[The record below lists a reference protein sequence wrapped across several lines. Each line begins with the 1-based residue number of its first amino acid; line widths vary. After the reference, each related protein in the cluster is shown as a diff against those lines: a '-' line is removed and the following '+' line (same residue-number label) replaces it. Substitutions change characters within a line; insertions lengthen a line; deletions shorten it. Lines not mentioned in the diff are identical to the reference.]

1 MFGWISQGLGWI
13 LYQLNNLVGNY
24 GFAIILFTVLVKA
37 CMFPLTMKQLRSTAK
52 MQEIQPK
59 LNALQKKY
67 ANDRDRFA
75 QEQMKLY
82 KEAGVSPFSGCL
94 PMLIQMPILF
104 CLYYAIMYPLEN
116 QLWISKD
123 LLEQLPNLGDF
134 KPWMSGYDQLNW
146 VVEQVKNGVN
156 EFALNGQTWPLNFD
170 FNFIGIDLG
179 RVATIKGLSDGTL
192 ATLWPNYLL
201 SVLAGALTF
210 LSMKLSNA
218 NSKKNNEQKKVG
230 EEENPAAGMSNTMQ
244 YMMPLMTLW
253 FTTIVPTAM
262 TMYWVVSNLIQI
274 IQQYVTNALMAKEK
288 KVIADRLAAEKAESE
303 RRRQLFAEEKVAASM
318 HNMSKKKQKRLKEEK
333 KEKDHQ
339 ERLEKRNHEKAS
351 EEEQND

>member
-13 LYQLNNLVGNY
+13 LYQLNNLVNNY
-24 GFAIILFTVLVKA
+24 GFAIILFTILVKA

-116 QLWISKD
+116 QLWIPKD
-123 LLEQLPNLGDF
+123 ILPQIAENLD
-134 KPWMSGYDQLNW
+134 KSGYNQLNW
-146 VVEQVKNGVN
+146 VVQNAVGSFQNWSWE
-156 EFALNGQTWPLNFD
+156 
-170 FNFIGIDLG
+170 FNFNFLGIDLG
-179 RVATIKGLSDGTL
+179 KVASLGGFSDGSWI
-192 ATLWPNYLL
+192 TLWPNYIL
-201 SVLAGALTF
+201 SLLAGLLTF

-218 NSKKNNEQKKVG
+218 NNKKNSEQKKVG

-274 IQQYVTNALMAKEK
+274 VQQYVTNAVMAKEK
-288 KVIADRLAAEKAESE
+288 KAIAERLAAEKAESE
-303 RRRQLFAEEKVAASM
+303 RRRQLFAEEKVVASM

-339 ERLEKRNHEKAS
+339 ERLEKRNQEKAS
-351 EEEQND
+351 EEE

>member
-1 MFGWISQGLGWI
+1 MNIFGLISQGLGWI
-13 LYQLNNLVGNY
+13 LYQLNNLVDNY

-82 KEAGVSPFSGCL
+82 KDAGVSPFSGCL
-94 PMLIQMPILF
+94 PTLIQMPILF

-116 QLWISKD
+116 QLWIPKD
-123 LLEQLPNLGDF
+123 MLPQIAEGLDA
-134 KPWMSGYDQLNW
+134 SGYNQLNW
-146 VVEQVKNGVN
+146 VVQNATSSFQN
-156 EFALNGQTWPLNFD
+156 WSWN
-170 FNFIGIDLG
+170 FNFNFLGIDLG
-179 RVATIKGLSDGTL
+179 KVASLGAFSDGTWT
-192 ATLWPNYLL
+192 TLWPNYILSLL
-201 SVLAGALTF
+201 SGALTF

-218 NSKKNNEQKKVG
+218 NSKKRNEQQKVS
-230 EEENPAAGMSNTMQ
+230 EADENPAAGMNSTMQ

-262 TMYWVVSNLIQI
+262 TLYWTVNNLIQI
-274 IQQYVTNALMAKEK
+274 IQQFVTNAVMKKEK
-288 KVIADRLAAEKAESE
+288 KAIEDRLAAEKAESE

-339 ERLEKRNHEKAS
+339 ERFEKRYQDKSKS
-351 EEEQND
+351 EDLNENE